1 MAVVATA
8 TTMAWRLHWGTG
20 MNAVTRREV
29 RTTAAYR
36 SWETRRERE
45 QAVTV
50 NVPADMLPL
59 WERTKLQFKGTPAER
74 LEAFLAYAHDHNH
87 ETIEAVIDEAD
98 AKLEAM
104 IREYQGRAA

>member
-1 MAVVATA
+1 
-8 TTMAWRLHWGTG
+8 

-29 RTTAAYR
+29 RCVAAYR

-50 NVPADMLPL
+50 NLSADLLPL
-59 WERTKLQFKGTPAER
+59 WERTKLQFKGTPSER
-74 LEAFLAYAHDHNH
+74 LEAFLAYAHDH
-87 ETIEAVIDEAD
+87 EDAGIEAVMDEAD

-104 IREYQGRAA
+104 IAEYQGRAE